1 MAAQSARG
9 TRDFL
14 PTDMARRN
22 RVLGT
27 IRGVFERYGFEP
39 LETPAIERIET
50 LMGKYGDEGDK
61 LLFRILKRGEGAE
74 RGETDMGLRYD
85 LTVPLARVVA
95 MNHGRLP
102 QPFKRYQMQPVWRA
116 DRPQRGRFREF
127 FQCDVDVVGTESMVA
142 DAELVAIVHDALSA
156 LGFTGYRVRV
166 NHRGILKG
174 TIEALGVAPERETDV
189 LVALDKLDKVGRDGV
204 RGELLERGLGE
215 AVAARI
221 DALAAARE
229 QGADGLDLM
238 REFAGGVEAG
248 ARGLADLGALSA
260 HLQAFGVPGDA
271 VLFDPCL
278 ARGLSYYT
286 GPIFEAT
293 LDGFPG
299 SISGGG
305 RYDDLVGMFLGRRVP
320 STGISL
326 GVERLLTIMEER
338 GMLAGVLTTT
348 ELLMTVWG
356 PELRPDAIRVAA
368 ALRAAGLRVDL
379 YPDDDKLK
387 KQLKYA
393 DTRGIRHA
401 VFHGP
406 SERDRGIVG
415 VKDLVTGAQTEVPLD
430 RIGEVLVPLLR
441 AAEDAR

>member
-14 PTDMARRN
+14 PTDMTRRN

-27 IRGVFERYGFEP
+27 IREVFERYGFEP

-61 LLFRILKRGEGAE
+61 LLFRILKRGEGSE
-74 RGETDMGLRYD
+74 RGEADMGLRYD

-95 MNHGRLP
+95 MHHAALP
-102 QPFKRYQMQPVWRA
+102 QPFKRYQIQPVWRA

-127 FQCDVDVVGTESMVA
+127 FQCDVDVVGTASLVA
-142 DAELVAIVHDALSA
+142 DAELVAIVHEALSA
-156 LGFTGYRVRV
+156 LGFSGYRIRV
-166 NHRGILKG
+166 NHRGVLRG
-174 TIEALGVAPERETDV
+174 MIEAMGVAPEREGDV

-204 RGELLERGLGE
+204 RAELLARGLGE
-215 AVAARI
+215 RVADRV
-221 DALAAARE
+221 DALAASV
-229 QGADGLDLM
+229 GVADGLDVM
-238 REFAGGVEAG
+238 RDLATATEAG
-248 ARGLADLGALSA
+248 ASGVRDLEALAA
-260 HLQAFGVPGDA
+260 HLQAFAVPAGVVA
-271 VLFDPCL
+271 FDPTL

-293 LDGFPG
+293 LEGFPG

-305 RYDDLVGMFLGRRVP
+305 RYDELVGMFLGRRLP

-326 GVERLLTIMEER
+326 GVERLLAIMEER
-338 GMLAGVLTTT
+338 GMLAGVRTST
-348 ELLMTVWG
+348 ELLVTVWG
-356 PELRPDAIRVAA
+356 TDMRPDAIRVAT
-368 ALRAAGLRVDL
+368 ALRAVGLRADL

-393 DTRGIRHA
+393 DSRGIRHA
-401 VFHGP
+401 VIQGP
-406 SERDRGIVG
+406 DERDRGVIA
-415 VKDLVTGAQTEVPLD
+415 VKDLQTGAQSEVALD
-430 RIGEVLVPLLR
+430 ALADALVPLVR
-441 AAEDAR
+441 SVI

>member
-14 PTDMARRN
+14 PSDMARRN
-22 RVLGT
+22 LVLGT

-61 LLFRILKRGEGAE
+61 LLFRILKRGEGAD
-74 RGETDMGLRYD
+74 RGESDMGLRYD

-95 MNHGRLP
+95 MHHAALP
-102 QPFKRYQMQPVWRA
+102 QPFKRYQIQPVWRA

-142 DAELVAIVHDALSA
+142 DAELVAIVHEALVA
-156 LGFTGYRVRV
+156 LGFTGYSIRV
-166 NHRGILKG
+166 NHRGVLRG
-174 TIEALGVAPERETDV
+174 TIEAMGVPPEREGDV

-204 RGELLERGLGE
+204 RAELIARGLGE
-215 AVAARI
+215 HVADRV
-221 DALAAARE
+221 DALAAAVE
-229 QGADGLDLM
+229 GGAGLDVM
-238 REFAGGVEAG
+238 REFAGGTEAG
-248 ARGLADLGALSA
+248 AAGLRDLDLLSA
-260 HLQAFGVPGDA
+260 HLDAYGVPGA
-271 VLFDPCL
+271 VFSFDPTL

-286 GPIFEAT
+286 GPIFETT
-293 LDGFPG
+293 LEGFPG

-305 RYDDLVGMFLGRRVP
+305 RYDDLIGMFLGRRLP
-320 STGISL
+320 ATGISL
-326 GVERLLTIMEER
+326 GVERLLAIMEER
-338 GMLAGVLTTT
+338 GMLEGVRTTT
-348 ELLMTVWG
+348 ELLVTVWG
-356 PELRPDAIRVAA
+356 SDLRSDAIRVAT
-368 ALRAAGLRVDL
+368 ALRAAGLRTDL

-401 VFHGP
+401 VFYGP
-406 SERDRGIVG
+406 AERDRGVIG
-415 VKDLVTGAQTEVPLD
+415 VKDLVTGTQLEVALSEIAEKLIP
-430 RIGEVLVPLLR
+430 VVR
-441 AAEDAR
+441 AAGGEA